1 MSNVTY
7 VPDIAALRLF
17 LSWEGPPGR
26 DFERRMRTLA
36 FRQQQAAPKRTGRLA
51 GKIEPK
57 RMQSDFGRYLEG
69 ACGVQPGLNGQ
80 RGYALY
86 QAQGTRPH
94 VITAKR
100 ARALRFVVAGR
111 VVYARRVQHPG
122 TRPNPFLITH
132 LAEFVR

>member
-7 VPDIAALRLF
+7 VPDVAALRAF
-17 LSWEGPPGR
+17 LSWAGPPGR
-26 DFERRMRTLA
+26 DFERRMKTLA
-36 FRQQQAAPKRTGRLA
+36 FRQRQAAPKRTGRLA

-69 ACGVQPGLNGQ
+69 ASGVQPGLSGQ

-86 QAQGTRPH
+86 QSQGTRPH
-94 VITAKR
+94 IITPKG

-111 VVYARRVQHPG
+111 VVYARKVRHPG
-122 TRPNPFLITH
+122 TNANPYLTRH
-132 LAEFVR
+132 LSEFVR